1 MKRSILLVAAAAASI
16 ISCKSN
22 LAGTSAPELPEA
34 VNFGTYVPYTRTA
47 AITSSNIA
55 DFGVYAFYSPSGGWD
70 DGLVPD
76 FMFDQKVEGS
86 AAAGFSYA
94 PIKYWPKNE
103 GETISFFAYAPYK
116 SDSNGISEQS
126 LPSSAGAPQISY
138 SLPDDEASQV
148 DLLCAA
154 PALARTAFDGQVS
167 FSFSHV
173 LSRIGVSVKT
183 DASVL
188 SGGSAIY
195 LNSVSIEAGFPSSGV
210 LSLGDGSWS
219 NVQAGALRTY
229 LRDLGSTESGLAV
242 GTSEYPVFS
251 GDDFVMCIPSDDLS
265 LGLTVTYT
273 LVTPDPALA
282 SGKSVLV
289 HTVELST
296 SIDDTS
302 GKTHTIVLNISPEAV
317 TFGVPTVSE
326 WEDA

>member
-1 MKRSILLVAAAAASI
+1 MKRSILLAAAAAASL

-22 LAGTSAPELPEA
+22 LAGPSAPSLPEA
-34 VNFGTYVPYTRTA
+34 VSFGTYVPCTRTA
-47 AITSSNIA
+47 AITGANIA
-55 DFGVYAFYSPSGGWD
+55 DFGVYAFYSSSGGWS
-70 DGLVPD
+70 DGLIPN

-86 AAAGFSYA
+86 AAAGFTYA
-94 PIKYWPKNE
+94 PLKYWPKND

-116 SDSNGISEQS
+116 SESNGISEQS
-126 LPSSAGAPQISY
+126 LPSASGAPLIRY

-154 PALARTAFDGQVS
+154 PALAKTAFDGQVR

-188 SGGSAIY
+188 SGGSAVY

-210 LSLGDGSWS
+210 LDLGDGTWS
-219 NVQAGALRTY
+219 NLRAGDLRTY
-229 LRDLGSTESGLAV
+229 VRDLGSTESGLAV
-242 GTSEYPVFS
+242 GTSDYPVFS
-251 GDDFVMCIPSDDLS
+251 GDDFVMCIPSDGLA

-273 LVTPDPALA
+273 VVTPDTALA
-282 SGKSVLV
+282 SGKSVIV
-289 HTVELST
+289 NTVELST
-296 SIDDTS
+296 NLNALS

-317 TFGVPTVSE
+317 SFGEPSVSE